1 MLLLIPWIGTRDT
14 MLVFAT
20 VLGSVSAAGRGRR
33 LAAGA
38 PLLIM
43 AGLAIPQ
50 GAIKP
55 APGNIYEAESPYH
68 YIQVVQKPDGA
79 RYLKLNEGWAVHSVF
94 KPGQVMTGGYWDYF
108 SLAPWFGGDS
118 PPAQALVIGSAAGTI
133 PGQLLCFYPEMH
145 VDGVE
150 IPLRTGRRPVGPPGR
165 VEKMPVLFVGRF

>member
-1 MLLLIPWIGTRDT
+1 

-55 APGNIYEAESPYH
+55 APGNIFEAESPYH

-108 SLAPWFGGDS
+108 SLAP
-118 PPAQALVIGSAAGTI
+118 GSAATAR
-133 PGQLLCFYPEMH
+133 Q
-145 VDGVE
+145 
-150 IPLRTGRRPVGPPGR
+150 RRRWSSAAPPAPSR
-165 VEKMPVLFVGRF
+165 ASCSASIRKCMWTAWRFHYAQGGDQ